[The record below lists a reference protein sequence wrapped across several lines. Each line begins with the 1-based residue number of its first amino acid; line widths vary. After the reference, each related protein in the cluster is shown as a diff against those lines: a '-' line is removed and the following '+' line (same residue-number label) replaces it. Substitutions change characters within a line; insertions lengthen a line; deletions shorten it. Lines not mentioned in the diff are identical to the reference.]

1 MNQWQ
6 SSITALINLDK
17 LVKRNR
23 YDMPEY
29 IEKQLLEYGV
39 MEDYLQR
46 PAYQRNDYIG
56 WIERAKREETKKKR
70 IDQMLEELK
79 KGGVYMKMKHSP
91 SSKEL

>member
-6 SSITALINLDK
+6 SPITALINLDK
-17 LVKRNR
+17 LVKRKR

-56 WIERAKREETKKKR
+56 WIERAKRQETKKKR

-79 KGGVYMKMKHSP
+79 NGGVYMKMKHTP
-91 SSKEL
+91 SIKGH